1 MIMMSEQDNT
11 AAAVDKDNDL
21 ILMVDDID
29 IEYLFHAWYESFTLK
44 NISNNRPSLVSN
56 LSQYQYDIFI
66 GTSQLAIRLAR
77 ATARS
82 GRVIVYAFLKIWLQY
97 DTI

>member
-29 IEYLFHAWYESFTLK
+29 IEYLFHA
-44 NISNNRPSLVSN
+44 
-56 LSQYQYDIFI
+56 
-66 GTSQLAIRLAR
+66 
-77 ATARS
+77 
-82 GRVIVYAFLKIWLQY
+82 
-97 DTI
+97 